1 MPKQNNLTDIWN
13 IYSDTIIKEGKSTR
27 PIEGGNKKMG
37 TKPGP
42 GAVDLN
48 SKDAKKI
55 QHTGNVGTTEP
66 VYEIEGME
74 KPIDPKHKKGKKKG
88 KEKNLY
94 EPEKYSSEKFDEKVE
109 KGYKESIN
117 INMKSVFDKLF
128 EEVMDG
134 QESNEEL
141 DALGIEAGDEGA
153 GEDSD
158 EITITLDKDMAKQ
171 LCDILQAAMGDES
184 DDADEA
190 EDMEHEDYEE
200 MEEAE
205 EEGEDDEDEEV
216 EEAVEADDL
225 GHALVNAKDTGLKN
239 PKNNKVTKVGA
250 GKVSSKKGDSKL
262 KGQTGDEDGS
272 NKGHDLVNTGN
283 NKVGS
288 GSVASLGAS
297 LFD

>member
-1 MPKQNNLTDIWN
+1 MSKQNNLTEIWN
-13 IYSDTIIKEGKSTR
+13 VYSDSIIKEGKTATR

-48 SKDAKKI
+48 SKEAQKI
-55 QHTGNVGTTEP
+55 QNTGNEGTTDP
-66 VYEIEGME
+66 VYDIEGLE
-74 KPIDPKHKKGKKKG
+74 EPIDPKNTKG
-88 KEKNLY
+88 KENLY
-94 EPEKYSSEKFDEKVE
+94 EPEKYSSEKFDKKVE
-109 KGYKESIN
+109 KSYKESIN

-153 GEDSD
+153 GEESSD
-158 EITITLDKDMAKQ
+158 ITITLDKEMAKQ
-171 LCDILQAAMGDES
+171 LCDILQAAIGDED
-184 DDADEA
+184 DDAES
-190 EDMEHEDYEE
+190 EDYEE

-205 EEGEDDEDEEV
+205 EDGEDDTEEV

-239 PKNNKVTKVGA
+239 PKNNKVGTVKA
-250 GKVSSKKGDSKL
+250 TSKKADSKV

-272 NKGHDLVNTGN
+272 KKGHDLTSTGN

-288 GSVASLGAS
+288 GSIASAGAS

>member
-1 MPKQNNLTDIWN
+1 MSKQNNLTEIWN
-13 IYSDTIIKEGKSTR
+13 VYSDSIIKEGKTATR
-27 PIEGGNKKMG
+27 PIEGGDKKMG

-48 SKDAKKI
+48 SKEAQKI
-55 QHTGNVGTTEP
+55 QNTGNEGTTDP
-66 VYEIEGME
+66 VYDIEGLE
-74 KPIDPKHKKGKKKG
+74 EPIDPKNTKG
-88 KEKNLY
+88 KENLY
-94 EPEKYSSEKFDEKVE
+94 EPEKYSSEKFDKKVE
-109 KGYKESIN
+109 KSYKESIN

-153 GEDSD
+153 GEESGD
-158 EITITLDKDMAKQ
+158 ITITLDKEMAKQ
-171 LCDILQAAMGDES
+171 LCDILQAAIGDED
-184 DDADEA
+184 DDAEA
-190 EDMEHEDYEE
+190 EDYEE
-200 MEEAE
+200 MEESE
-205 EEGEDDEDEEV
+205 EDGEDAEEV

-225 GHALVNAKDTGLKN
+225 GHALVNAKDTGL
-239 PKNNKVTKVGA
+239 TKVGS
-250 GKVSSKKGDSKL
+250 GSNKVKNTQKVSSGKADSKV

-272 NKGHDLVNTGN
+272 KKGHDLTSAGN

-288 GSVASLGAS
+288 GTAASAGAS